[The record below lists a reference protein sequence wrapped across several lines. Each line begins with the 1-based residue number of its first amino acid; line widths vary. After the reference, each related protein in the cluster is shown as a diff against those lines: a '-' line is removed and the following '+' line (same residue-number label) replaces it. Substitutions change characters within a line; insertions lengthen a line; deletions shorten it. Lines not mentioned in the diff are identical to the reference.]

1 MKSEDLLRTLNDID
15 DQILLESEKSLH
27 RIYRFTTYK
36 VMATAACLAIIVLAG
51 LPVFYLSDYS
61 LNQTAQS
68 ESSAAY
74 DTYEQREK
82 ITSSGQMDNDL
93 SENTDEYTYNSKT
106 DSSDYNESM
115 SEEVTS
121 NFSRID
127 KLKTLWI
134 GTILLLLCVI
144 VVLVIH

>member
-15 DQILLESEKSLH
+15 DQILLESEKPLH

-51 LPVFYLSDYS
+51 LPVFYLSDHS

-68 ESSAAY
+68 ESSVAY
-74 DTYEQREK
+74 DTYEQSEE

-93 SENTDEYTYNSKT
+93 SENTDEYTYNSK
-106 DSSDYNESM
+106 DASSDYNESM
-115 SEEVTS
+115 SEEVS
-121 NFSRID
+121 SDFSLSD
-127 KLKTLWI
+127 KLKILWI
-134 GTILLLLCVI
+134 DGILLLLCVI

>member
-15 DQILLESEKSLH
+15 DQILLESEKPLH

-51 LPVFYLSDYS
+51 LPVFYLSDHG
-61 LNQTAQS
+61 LKQEAQT

-74 DTYEQREK
+74 DTYDQSKE

-127 KLKTLWI
+127 KLKPLWI

>member
-15 DQILLESEKSLH
+15 DQILLESEKPLH
-27 RIYRFTTYK
+27 RIYRFATYK

-51 LPVFYLSDYS
+51 LPVFYLSDHS

-68 ESSAAY
+68 ESSVAY
-74 DTYEQREK
+74 DTYEQSEE

-93 SENTDEYTYNSKT
+93 SENTDEYTYNSK
-106 DSSDYNESM
+106 DASSDYNESM
-115 SEEVTS
+115 SEEVS
-121 NFSRID
+121 SDFSLSD
-127 KLKTLWI
+127 KLKILWI
-134 GTILLLLCVI
+134 DGILLLLCVI

>member
-1 MKSEDLLRTLNDID
+1 M
-15 DQILLESEKSLH
+15 ILMSREK
-27 RIYRFTTYK
+27 
-36 VMATAACLAIIVLAG
+36 
-51 LPVFYLSDYS
+51 
-61 LNQTAQS
+61 
-68 ESSAAY
+68 
-74 DTYEQREK
+74 K